1 MSRRNRDVEDSLLT
15 KFRFSECDALGNDH
29 RWVELKL
36 EGLPAIRTCFS
47 HGKENIGPI
56 LWKKI
61 ASQLKV
67 RTHYLDEMID
77 CTKGPSDYYKQVIEA
92 PFPPWPSYVIAR
104 LKP

>member
-15 KFRFSECDALGNDH
+15 KFQFSKCDALGDDH

-47 HGKENIGPI
+47 HAKETIGPV

-61 ASQLKV
+61 AGQLKV
-67 RTHYLDEMID
+67 RSRYLDEMID
-77 CTKGPSDYYKQVIEA
+77 CTKSQDDYYKQLKEA
-92 PFPPWPSYVIAR
+92 PFPPWPSYIMAR
-104 LKP
+104 LKS